1 MREGEPGWFHV
12 GDGQQRYRDG
22 KDWTDQ
28 SQDIDEVS
36 APQPAGSH
44 SLAERPMRE
53 RRLHGTRDLM
63 VPREG
68 KWGPPM
74 ATSERLE
81 TLKRAFWVALIPGAI
96 LFMAMQ
102 TIGYARAGMIGADS
116 HAYWI
121 AVRFPETWYT
131 NPPEYRDAFLYSPA
145 FAQALWPLG
154 QLQWPAFQ
162 TVWITGQAGVLAW
175 LLAPLGWQRGLTLAP
190 FFIAEILLGNVY
202 LFFAGALVVSLGR
215 APGALALPVL
225 TKVAPSVVGI
235 WFVVRREWHAALW
248 AAGFTALIVAVSA
261 AIAPAEW
268 LAWAQFLS
276 HSAGQRG
283 GTATLRL
290 AAALGITVW
299 AARTGRAWLLA
310 PALILGCPVL
320 GGYSVLA
327 VLAAIPRLV
336 QFERTER
343 AAKALDTPHEQSRV
357 STVARDC
364 TWTRW
369 VSGSPS

>member
-1 MREGEPGWFHV
+1 MRGLMGPAKGSWSPKILTS
-12 GDGQQRYRDG
+12 QR
-22 KDWTDQ
+22 
-28 SQDIDEVS
+28 
-36 APQPAGSH
+36 
-44 SLAERPMRE
+44 RE
-53 RRLHGTRDLM
+53 TFI
-63 VPREG
+63 
-68 KWGPPM
+68 
-74 ATSERLE
+74 
-81 TLKRAFWVALIPGAI
+81 RAFWVALIPGAI
-96 LFMAMQ
+96 LFLAMQ

-116 HAYWI
+116 HAYWM

-154 QLQWPAFQ
+154 QLPWPAFQ
-162 TVWITGQAGVLAW
+162 TVWIAGQVGVLAW

-215 APGALALPVL
+215 APGALALPAL
-225 TKVAPSVVGI
+225 TKIAPSVVGF
-235 WFVVRREWHAALW
+235 WFVVRREWRAALW
-248 AAGFTALIVAVSA
+248 AAGVTTLIMAVSV

-290 AAALGITVW
+290 AAALGITIW

-310 PALILGCPVL
+310 PALILACPVL
-320 GGYSVLA
+320 GGYGPLA
-327 VLAAIPRLV
+327 VLAAIPRLL
-336 QFERTER
+336 QFERIER
-343 AAKALDTPHEQSRV
+343 AAKAFDAPHAESRTAAAAAGAT
-357 STVARDC
+357 S
-364 TWTRW
+364 
-369 VSGSPS
+369 S